1 MTREKLAE
9 ALGLLSD
16 AQNALSEADIPG
28 REDWLDWARAS
39 VVDALAYA
47 TVADADNETP
57 DIETETEGCE

>member
-16 AQNALSEADIPG
+16 AQNALAEADIPG
-28 REDWLDWARAS
+28 KEDWLDWARAS

-47 TVADADNETP
+47 TVAFMEDDPQA
-57 DIETETEGCE
+57 IGTETEAVE

>member
-1 MTREKLAE
+1 MTREKLLE

-28 REDWLDWARAS
+28 RENWLDWARAS

-47 TVADADNETP
+47 TVAYMEDEP
-57 DIETETEGCE
+57 PGIGTETEGAL